1 MEKSWLDIIQT
12 KRNHQRPRRLVVGV
26 ILAVGV
32 ALLQG
37 RGRGARDGGGGG
49 RDGGAGGFDP
59 GLGEQGGGH
68 GDLDELVALNQ
79 PDQSF
84 EALERRLSVSLL
96 PQQPL
101 PQVHALLH
109 TQETPPSTSCQRRD
123 AKTDP

>member
-12 KRNHQRPRRLVVGV
+12 KRNHHRPGRLVVGV

-49 RDGGAGGFDP
+49 CDGGAGGFDP

-79 PDQSF
+79 PDESF

-101 PQVHALLH
+101 PQVHTLLH
-109 TQETPPSTSCQRRD
+109 TQETQR
-123 AKTDP
+123 AVNFLSAA